1 MSQTPGAAP
10 PLTARELRS
19 PVALAL
25 ADLAAIFDDLQFV
38 LRCCERLLA
47 ELARGPARDTL
58 TVEALWVAALNS
70 YARCFRPGER
80 GMGLKVTD
88 LAATELKGEVV
99 QWHALLGKLR
109 THFVDGSV
117 NPREAFTVGVAQ
129 SEAGKAEGIML
140 TSAVLPQVDEETVR
154 QTGRLAFEL
163 SKLVDERIQTQQKTV
178 FTVAGDLSV
187 ETLNELTRIDVGVPP
202 GVPAQGE

>member
-1 MSQTPGAAP
+1 MSQPASAAP

-25 ADLAAIFDDLQFV
+25 SDLASIFDDLQFV
-38 LRCCERLLA
+38 LRCCERLLT
-47 ELARGPARDTL
+47 ELARGPARDAV
-58 TVEALWVAALNS
+58 TVESLWVAALTS

-80 GMGLKVTD
+80 SMGLKVTD
-88 LAATELKGEVV
+88 LADTELKGEVV

-109 THFVDGSV
+109 EHLVDGTV

-129 SEAGKAEGIML
+129 SDEGRAEGVML

-163 SKLVDERIQTQQKTV
+163 SKLVDARIQEQQKAV
-178 FTVAGDLSV
+178 LISAGNLSR
-187 ETLNELTRIDVGVPP
+187 ETLDELTRIDVGVP
-202 GVPAQGE
+202 AQGE